1 MSPCRRR
8 GSRRRRSSRRHD
20 EGRKLQSLLAQGCF
34 SATTCRFWLLI
45 LSYTRNCSYRIF
57 IIKDSTQHSVLGRDR
72 KPKMCGRKMAKGAKH
87 GRFVQGSSRALL
99 LALVLIF
106 IGPAPFSGS
115 PTFVRSSFPARSST
129 GIHQRM
135 GQIRCAQAGDPS
147 KDKPTKYADD
157 VMPDV
162 TGSVRLYATHTLCI
176 SCLACCCQFKR
187 LLPNVKL
194 EVAFDVWR
202 ETRRW
207 VGSGEEVLAR
217 FEAQEEQERQSRPK
231 Q

>member
-1 MSPCRRR
+1 M
-8 GSRRRRSSRRHD
+8 
-20 EGRKLQSLLAQGCF
+20 
-34 SATTCRFWLLI
+34 
-45 LSYTRNCSYRIF
+45 
-57 IIKDSTQHSVLGRDR
+57 
-72 KPKMCGRKMAKGAKH
+72 MCGGKMAKGAKH
-87 GRFVQGSSRALL
+87 GVRGSSRALL
-99 LALVLIF
+99 FALVLVC
-106 IGPAPFSGS
+106 IGPTPFSAS
-115 PTFVRSSFPARSST
+115 PTFVKSSFSARSSA
-129 GIHQRM
+129 GMHQRM
-135 GQIRCAQAGDPS
+135 GQVRCAQAGDPS
-147 KDKPTKYADD
+147 NDSKDKPKKYADD

-217 FEAQEEQERQSRPK
+217 FEAQEEQERQSRQK